1 MERKKGRSGSN
12 RMILIHSNVS
22 NQMMML
28 IHSNVSKFFKNNTL
42 TRCTVLQ
49 TVVVWTSVVTV
60 RMRRFFLKEIEI
72 TSICVFKKVKNIKK
86 KKNIHLQ
93 DFFHLE
99 KNITVT
105 FKISCRPNFQ
115 DEYVLMFAGMF
126 LGYFE
131 QFPSDLNF
139 SHI

>member
-1 MERKKGRSGSN
+1 
-12 RMILIHSNVS
+12 MILIHSNVS

-28 IHSNVSKFFKNNTL
+28 IHSDVSKFFKNNTL

-49 TVVVWTSVVTV
+49 TVVVWMRVVTV

-72 TSICVFKKVKNIKK
+72 TSIYVFKKVKNIKK
-86 KKNIHLQ
+86 KKRKNICLQ

-126 LGYFE
+126 LRYFE
-131 QFPSDLNF
+131 QFPSDLHF

>member
-1 MERKKGRSGSN
+1 MERKKGRLGSN
-12 RMILIHSNVS
+12 RIILIHSNVS

-86 KKNIHLQ
+86 KKKKNVRLQ

-99 KNITVT
+99 KNITVK
-105 FKISCRPNFQ
+105 FKISCRPN
-115 DEYVLMFAGMF
+115 L
-126 LGYFE
+126 
-131 QFPSDLNF
+131 
-139 SHI
+139 